1 MQYEKDIEELS
12 YPFKELFSTSTI
24 IFYHCKL
31 EEDLPLLFISD
42 NVTELLGYTPDEFEQ
57 NNSLWMDSLH
67 PEDREKVLAHF
78 DEIYGSGS
86 FVIEFRFK
94 HKKGN
99 YIWLRDEVK
108 LVYND
113 ANEPESIVGCSIDIT
128 SRKKAEEKVQRL
140 NNTLEQRIAERTND
154 LTVANRKLK
163 EQIQY
168 HNKAKTQLDKQQKKL
183 KLLEMAVANINDMV
197 IITKAPVDDPIQSE
211 IKYVNRAFEKFT
223 GYKLKE
229 IKNKRPVFLHGNDT
243 SPQVLQYIEQ
253 RIEQHKPLRVEFV
266 NYRKD
271 GSKYWVELD
280 MAPFPAEEDDYE
292 YWVGINRDITQRK
305 EAELTLE
312 ENEHRYRAYSEL
324 SFDAIFEITLDGT
337 ITDCNRR
344 ACEMFGYSRNELVGM
359 NTLELTPKEYKSS
372 QPEII
377 SEEVTTGHSAWE
389 RTYKKKDGTLFPTEI
404 STKLYKRG
412 GEERL
417 IAYVRDISDHKNYEQ
432 TIKKSLKEKET
443 LLAEIHHR
451 VKNNLAIISGLLE
464 MQTYKAENEEAIN
477 ELRDSQSRIQSIAM
491 VHEKLYQSESFTD
504 IALDKYVDELLEL
517 LFGSFGH
524 PRKNITVNKDIDA
537 ISLDVSQAVPCG
549 LLLNELITNVFK
561 HAFAPAEGG
570 LLEIHLKQKNDIVEM
585 RVKDNG
591 KGLPADLDIE
601 DTPTLGSTLITTL
614 VKQLQGSLE
623 VTSNEGNGTEFIV
636 TFELEM

>member
-1 MQYEKDIEELS
+1 MQDNKDIEELS
-12 YPFKELFSTSTI
+12 YPFNELFSTGTI

-42 NVTELLGYTPDEFEQ
+42 NVTELLGYTPEEFEK

-67 PEDREKVLAHF
+67 PEDREKVLTHF
-78 DEIYGSGS
+78 DEIYESGS
-86 FVIEFRFK
+86 FVIEFRFR
-94 HKKGN
+94 HKEGD

-108 LVYND
+108 LVQNESG
-113 ANEPESIVGCSIDIT
+113 EPESIVGCSIDIT
-128 SRKKAEEKVQRL
+128 SRKEAEQNVQRL
-140 NNTLEQRIAERTND
+140 NDTLERRIAERTHD

-163 EQIQY
+163 KQLQY
-168 HNKAKTQLDKQQKKL
+168 HNKAKSQLNQQQKKL
-183 KLLEMAVANINDMV
+183 KLLEIAVANINDMV
-197 IITKAPVDDPIQSE
+197 IITKAPVEDPMQSE

-229 IKNKRPVFLHGNDT
+229 IKDKRPVFLHGDET
-243 SPQVLQYIEQ
+243 SPRVLQYIDQ
-253 RIEQHKPLRVEFV
+253 KIAQHKPLRVEFV
-266 NYRKD
+266 NYKKD

-292 YWVGINRDITQRK
+292 YWIGINRDITQRK

-359 NTLELTPKEYKSS
+359 NTLELTPEKYKSS

-377 SEEVTTGHSAWE
+377 SEEVTTGHDAWE
-389 RTYKKKDGTLFPTEI
+389 RTYRKKNGTLFPTEI

-432 TIKKSLKEKET
+432 TIKKSLREKET

-491 VHEKLYQSESFTD
+491 VHEKLYQSESFID

-517 LFGSFGH
+517 LSGSFGH
-524 PRKNITVNKDIDA
+524 RKKNITINRDIDA
-537 ISLDVSQAVPCG
+537 I
-549 LLLNELITNVFK
+549 
-561 HAFAPAEGG
+561 
-570 LLEIHLKQKNDIVEM
+570 
-585 RVKDNG
+585 
-591 KGLPADLDIE
+591 
-601 DTPTLGSTLITTL
+601 
-614 VKQLQGSLE
+614 
-623 VTSNEGNGTEFIV
+623 
-636 TFELEM
+636 